1 MRWGN
6 IAALSVANV
15 LTYVAMIVVN
25 ALAGS
30 TTLIGGQQTAAI
42 SNSNPTLVTPAGFT
56 FAIWGL
62 IYLLLGVFVVYQLLV
77 RPRPRSSHGRIG
89 WLFVLSAVFNIAW
102 LFTWQYEQLVVSV
115 VVMLPLL
122 ITLIAIYRR
131 LGVGKGSVGWT
142 ERLAVQLPFGVYL
155 GWITVAT
162 VANVSAALVS
172 IGWDGFG
179 IAPETWAIAVLL
191 LVLVITVTMAF
202 DRRDVAY
209 GAAIVWALVGIAANQ
224 GDNDTIVA
232 ATVVSAA
239 VIVVAYAVSLLR
251 FKGRR
256 PRTARA

>member
-1 MRWGN
+1 MRSGN

-15 LTYVAMIVVN
+15 FANVAVIVVN

-30 TTLIGGQQTAAI
+30 TALIGGQQTAAI
-42 SNSNPTLVTPAGFT
+42 SDSNPTLVTPAGFT
-56 FAIWGL
+56 FTIWGL

-77 RPRPRSSHGRIG
+77 RPRSSSPHGRIG

-102 LFTWQYEQLVVSV
+102 LFAWQYEQLVISV
-115 VVMLPLL
+115 VIMLLLL

-131 LGVGKGSVGWT
+131 LRVGEESVGWT
-142 ERLAVQLPFGVYL
+142 DRLAVQLPFSVYL

-172 IGWDGFG
+172 IGWDGLG
-179 IAPETWAIAVLL
+179 IAPEIWAIVVLL

-209 GAAIVWALVGIAANQ
+209 GAVIVWALVGIASNQ
-224 GDNDTIVA
+224 SDNTTIVA
-232 ATVVSAA
+232 ATVTTAA

-251 FKGRR
+251 FRR
-256 PRTARA
+256 RSPRTTRA